1 MTYKPHMLENR
12 YWQAGILPETGA
24 SIAYGGVWN
33 GSAWVDILRPT
44 APADYGNSSACSSF
58 IMLPWC
64 NRIGG
69 GRLGFGGVSHQLAVT
84 RDDGTARHGD
94 VRGRAFAVTEASA
107 TAISM
112 TLDSRTQEHVNWP
125 FAFRADVTYRLDG
138 AAFVWDLA
146 LTNLDTRPFPAGF
159 GHHPYFV
166 RPARAPIVQ
175 VPCAE
180 QFELENFLAVNAP
193 VPIVPRL
200 DFRQPRA
207 LPDGELNDLL
217 TAPTPGEPVRL
228 TFADRAVSVV
238 FSADP
243 IFAHWL
249 IYAPLGKPFFA
260 VEPMTNASNGFALD
274 EADIRGSGVFVL
286 APGETRSGT
295 CCLTV
300 A

>member
-1 MTYKPHMLENR
+1 MSHSVHALENE
-12 YWQAGILPETGA
+12 YWRAGILPETGA
-24 SIAYGGVWN
+24 SIAFGRVNSGG
-33 GSAWVDILRPT
+33 AWVDILRPT
-44 APADYGNSSACSSF
+44 APADYGNSSNCSSF

-69 GRLGFGGVSHQLAVT
+69 GRLNFGGKSHQLAVT
-84 RDDGTARHGD
+84 QDDGTARHGD
-94 VRGRAFAVTEASA
+94 VRGRAFTVTEASA
-107 TAISM
+107 TAIRM
-112 TLDSRTQEHVNWP
+112 TLDSRTQENINWP
-125 FAFRADVTYRLDG
+125 FAFRADVSYQLDG
-138 AAFVWDLA
+138 AAFVWELA
-146 LTNLDTRPFPAGF
+146 LTNLDSRPFPAGF

-166 RPARAPIVQ
+166 RPAHAPIVQ
-175 VPCAE
+175 IPCTE
-180 QFELENFLAVNAP
+180 QFDLVNFLAVKAP

-200 DFRQPRA
+200 DFRNPRA

-217 TAPTPGEPVRL
+217 TTPTPGEPVRL
-228 TFADRAVSVV
+228 TFTDRAVSVV

-274 EADIRGSGVFVL
+274 EAGIRGSGVFVL
-286 APGETRSGT
+286 APGETRRGS
-295 CCLTV
+295 CRITV